1 MKKYLYGAVLFG
13 LYSTCSLAQQAP
25 AAAPEPTRILT
36 ADTVAV
42 TPEQPD
48 AVDDAVAAPAQTEI
62 EIVKAVG
69 SGIKNAHQYV
79 SDQAD
84 SYVSKRRQSYRQQ
97 GRNNEVFLQYGVAD
111 ISLPSTAPDWGDA
124 RTIAYLQAQTK
135 AREELMGELHL
146 DISAEVARE
155 SFRTNKGPEFTPE
168 ELRSESKMN
177 AMMSKLVAVVDGS
190 LNTKL
195 TELGID
201 HTEFDAAPMSK
212 RKVMMRKAISRETET
227 RARGEISGAMI
238 VKTFEVTDDN
248 DNTSVA
254 VVLSTSNKMKNLLAS
269 LQNSKGQVV
278 PEPDKPGV
286 NLDHF
291 LDANKANLMYEYGVK
306 MLRDEQGYPM
316 LVSFG
321 MAGNDCNPVDYEECN
336 DNRDFAFIE
345 AQQEAYA
352 HISEAYNLYG
362 SMKTNVSKGSQREKV
377 QTLIKNDDGE
387 ESLQATT
394 TKLLKETRQMSKMS
408 SSVQGLVGLAV
419 AKRWTHKHPTSGR
432 EINGV
437 VVAWHPQ
444 KEQAMRTFK
453 AGKTPIDLNLQPSNR
468 QSGSNQGASL
478 DLMDISDF

>member
-1 MKKYLYGAVLFG
+1 MKKYLYGAVLLG
-13 LYSTCSLAQQAP
+13 LYSTCSVAQAPEP
-25 AAAPEPTRILT
+25 AAAPAPTQILV
-36 ADTVAV
+36 ADTQAAA
-42 TPEQPD
+42 PEQAD

-62 EIVKAVG
+62 EIVKAVE

-84 SYVSKRRQSYRQQ
+84 KYVNQRRQAYRKQ

-111 ISLPSTAPDWGDA
+111 ISLPSAAPDWGDA

-135 AREELMGELHL
+135 ARESLISELHL
-146 DISAEVARE
+146 DVSSKVARE
-155 SFRTNKGPEFTPE
+155 SFRTNQGPEFTPE
-168 ELRSESKMN
+168 ELRTESKMN
-177 AMMSKLVAVVDGS
+177 AMMNKLVAVVDGS

-195 TELGID
+195 SELGID
-201 HTEFDAAPMSK
+201 PKDFEAASPSK
-212 RKVMMRKAISRETET
+212 RKVMMRKAMTRETET

-248 DNTSVA
+248 GNTSVA

-269 LQNSKGQVV
+269 LQNSKGQVQ
-278 PEPDKPGV
+278 PEPGKPGV

-291 LDANKANLMYEYGVK
+291 LDKNKANLMYEYGVK
-306 MLRDEQGYPM
+306 MMRDEQGYPM

-362 SMKTNVSKGSQREKV
+362 SMKTNVSKGSEREKV
-377 QTLIKNDDGE
+377 QTLTKNDDGE

-408 SSVQGLVGLAV
+408 SSVKGLVGLAV

-432 EINGV
+432 EINGI

-453 AGKTPIDLNLQPSNR
+453 AGKSPVEPKSQQQQ
-468 QSGSNQGASL
+468 QSGSNQGASM

>member
-1 MKKYLYGAVLFG
+1 MKTFLYGAMFLG
-13 LYSTCSLAQQAP
+13 LYAGNAVAQTPATAP
-25 AAAPEPTRILT
+25 APAQIEVAEVAAD
-36 ADTVAV
+36 A
-42 TPEQPD
+42 PD

-62 EIVKAVG
+62 EIVKAVDA
-69 SGIKNAHQYV
+69 GIKNAHRHV
-79 SDQAD
+79 SEQAER
-84 SYVSKRRQSYRQQ
+84 YVSKRRQAYRQQ
-97 GRNNEVFLQYGVAD
+97 GRANEVFLQYGVAD
-111 ISLPSTAPDWGDA
+111 ISLQSSAPDWGDA

-135 AREELMGELHL
+135 ARESLISELHL
-146 DISAEVARE
+146 DVSSKVARE
-155 SFRTNKGPEFTPE
+155 SFRTNKGPEFSPE

-177 AMMSKLVAVVDGS
+177 AMMNKLVAVVDGS
-190 LNTKL
+190 LNSKL
-195 TELGID
+195 VELGVD
-201 HTEFDAAPMSK
+201 PNDFEAAPKSK
-212 RKVMMRKAISRETET
+212 RKVMMRKAMMRETET

-248 DNTSVA
+248 GNTSVA

-269 LQNSKGQVV
+269 LQSSKGQVV
-278 PEPDKPGV
+278 PKPEKPGV
-286 NLDHF
+286 NLDNF
-291 LDANKANLMYEYGVK
+291 LEANKPNLMYEYGVK

-362 SMKTNVSKGSQREKV
+362 SMKTNTSKGSQREKV
-377 QTLIKNDDGE
+377 ATLTKTEGGE
-387 ESLQATT
+387 DTVAATT
-394 TKLLKETRQMSKMS
+394 TKLLKETRQMSQMS
-408 SSVQGLVGLAV
+408 SSVEGLVGLSV
-419 AKRWTHKHPTSGR
+419 AKRWTHTHPTSGR
-432 EINGV
+432 EVNGV

-453 AGKTPIDLNLQPSNR
+453 AGKSPAKPASQQPQN
-468 QSGSNQGASL
+468 SGSNQGASM

>member
-1 MKKYLYGAVLFG
+1 MNKHLYWAVLLG
-13 LYSTCSLAQQAP
+13 LSSARVVAQEGPTPASLPQP
-25 AAAPEPTRILT
+25 AAV
-36 ADTVAV
+36 TVDEAA
-42 TPEQPD
+42 Q
-48 AVDDAVAAPAQTEI
+48 APAQTEI
-62 EIVKAVG
+62 EIIKAAE
-69 SGIKNAHQYV
+69 SGIGNAHQYV
-79 SDQAD
+79 AERAED
-84 SYVSKRRQSYRQQ
+84 YVSKRRQAYRQQ

-111 ISLPSTAPDWGDA
+111 IGLRPTAPDWGDA

-135 AREELMGELHL
+135 AREALMRELYL
-146 DISAEVARE
+146 DLGTEVARE
-155 SFRTNKGPEFTPE
+155 SFRTNKEPEFTRE
-168 ELRSESKMN
+168 ELQTESKMD
-177 AMMSKLVAVVDGS
+177 AMLGKLVAFADAS
-190 LNTKL
+190 LSKQLN
-195 TELGID
+195 ELGVD
-201 HTEFDAAPMSK
+201 AEEFDAAPLSK
-212 RKVMMRKAISRETET
+212 RKVMMRKAISRTVES
-227 RARGEISGAMI
+227 RSRGEIGGAMI
-238 VKTFEVTDDN
+238 IKTFEVTDDN
-248 DNTSVA
+248 GNTSVA

-278 PEPDKPGV
+278 PEPGKPGV
-286 NLDHF
+286 NLDNF
-291 LDANKANLMYEYGVK
+291 LASNKANLMYEYGVK
-306 MLRDEQGYPM
+306 MMRDEQGYPM

-362 SMKTNVSKGSQREKV
+362 SMRSSSSKGSQRERV
-377 QTLIKNDDGE
+377 QTLTQAGDGE
-387 ESLQATT
+387 ESLQETT
-394 TKLLKETRQMSKMS
+394 TKLLKETREMSKMS
-408 SSVQGLVGLAV
+408 SSVKGLVGLAV

-453 AGKTPIDLNLQPSNR
+453 AGKVPGQPGQNGY

>member
-1 MKKYLYGAVLFG
+1 MKKYLCGAVLFG
-13 LYSTCSLAQQAP
+13 FYSTCSLAQQAP
-25 AAAPEPTRILT
+25 VPAAAPEPAQATVI
-36 ADTVAV
+36 DTVD
-42 TPEQPD
+42 E
-48 AVDDAVAAPAQTEI
+48 AAPVPAQTEI
-62 EIVKAVG
+62 EIVKAVE
-69 SGIKNAHQYV
+69 SGIGNAHQYV
-79 SDQAD
+79 SEQAD

-97 GRNNEVFLQYGVAD
+97 GRGNEVFLQYGVAD
-111 ISLPSTAPDWGDA
+111 ISLRSANPEWGDA

-135 AREELMGELHL
+135 AREALMRELHL
-146 DISAEVARE
+146 DVSTEAARE
-155 SFRTNKGPEFTPE
+155 SFRTNKEPEFTLE
-168 ELRSESKMN
+168 ELRTDSKME
-177 AMMSKLVAVVDGS
+177 AMLGKLVAFADAS
-190 LNTKL
+190 LNKKL
-195 TELGID
+195 TELGVD
-201 HTEFDAAPMSK
+201 AKEFDAAPLSK
-212 RKVMMRKAISRETET
+212 RKVMMRKAINREVET

-238 VKTFEVTDDN
+238 IKTFEVTDDN
-248 DNTSVA
+248 GNTSVA

-269 LQNSKGQVV
+269 LQDSKGQVV

-291 LDANKANLMYEYGVK
+291 LDSNKANLMYEYGVK

-362 SMKTNVSKGSQREKV
+362 SMKTNTSKGSQRERV
-377 QTLIKNDDGE
+377 QTLTKTDDGE
-387 ESLQATT
+387 DSLQVTT
-394 TKLLKETRQMSKMS
+394 TKLLKETREMSRMS
-408 SSVQGLVGLAV
+408 SSVNGLVGLAV
-419 AKRWTHKHPTSGR
+419 AKKWTHKHPTSGR

-453 AGKTPIDLNLQPSNR
+453 AGKAPAAARQQSSHQPGN
-468 QSGSNQGASL
+468 NQGASL